1 MKYGVILKISQRQ
14 LLARIKQTGIAALGV
29 TFGISVFIGMV
40 AFMTGVNKMLDD
52 LMLSSVPHVRLFND
66 VEIERLPILNHTP
79 EFKSALNIVHHAK
92 PKEERTHLRNSLP
105 ILNSL
110 RQDERVAGLAPRVT
124 TQVFYQ
130 YGASDING
138 IVVGVDIVE
147 EDKLFDLGEK
157 MIAGQHVDLLTLN
170 DGIIVGK
177 GLANRLGVGID
188 DRVVVVTSK
197 GVIFQLIVV
206 GVFQTGVA
214 GIDDVQSYVTLRT
227 AQRILQKRA
236 EFITDINLK
245 VQDLGQA
252 SNLAKEYARRF
263 DVDAIDYD
271 TANAQIKVSYE
282 IRNAITYSVSIA
294 LLIVAGFGIYNILNM
309 LIYEKMDDIAIL
321 KATGFSGREVKMVF
335 ISQALIIGCVGGI
348 LGLGLGYLISL
359 GISQVPFES
368 DALPNMKTMPV
379 NFAAEFYWIGI
390 GFALITTFLAGF
402 LPAQKAS
409 KVDPVEIIR
418 GK

>member
-1 MKYGVILKISQRQ
+1 MKYRVILKISQRQ
-14 LLARIKQTGIAALGV
+14 LLARIRQTGIAALGV

-40 AFMTGVNKMLDD
+40 AFMTGVNRMLDD
-52 LMLSSVPHVRLFND
+52 LMLDSVPHIRLFND
-66 VEIERLPILNHTP
+66 VDIERIPILNHTE
-79 EFKSALNIVHHAK
+79 EFKAALNIVHHVK
-92 PKEERTHLRNSLP
+92 PNEERTHLRNSIP
-105 ILNSL
+105 ILTSL
-110 RQDERVAGLAPRVT
+110 RQDKRVTGLAPRVT

-138 IVVGVDIVE
+138 IVVGVDIIE
-147 EDKLFDLGEK
+147 EDKLFSLGEK

-177 GLANRLGVGID
+177 GLANRLGVGMD

-214 GIDDVQSYVTLRT
+214 SIDDVQSYVTLRT

-245 VQDLGQA
+245 VQDLGEA
-252 SNLAKEYARRF
+252 SHLAAEYARRF

-321 KATGFSGREVKMVF
+321 KATGFSGREVKQIF
-335 ISQALIIGCVGGI
+335 ISQALIIGFVGGI
-348 LGLGLGYLISL
+348 LGLGLGYLISM
-359 GISQVPFES
+359 GIAQVPFES

-379 NFAAEFYWIGI
+379 NFAAKFYWIGI

-402 LPAQKAS
+402 LPARRAS
-409 KVDPVEIIR
+409 KLDPVEIIR